1 MCLPHTIVFP
11 EPLYEDEA
19 LSISNSEKR
28 HLMRLGLEVWTVPG
42 PGVERAQQLR
52 RAHRRLKLHD
62 CFALVVAEDTENAL
76 LLTGDKN
83 LKNVALDRHIDAH
96 GVLWATDEIH
106 SHALCDAAKLR
117 AAMRLF
123 LDHPLVF
130 IPDQPIRE
138 RLRRYK

>member
-1 MCLPHTIVFP
+1 MYLPHTIVFP

-19 LSISNSEKR
+19 LSISKSEKR
-28 HLMRLGLEVWTVPG
+28 RLKRLGLQVWTVPG
-42 PGVERAQQLR
+42 TGVKRAQQLR
-52 RAHRRLKLHD
+52 RTHPRLKLHD
-62 CFALVVAEDTENAL
+62 CFALVVAEDTENSI
-76 LLTGDKN
+76 LLTGDRN
-83 LKNVALDRHIDAH
+83 LKNVALDRQIDAH

-106 SHALCDAAKLR
+106 SHALCNAAKLR
-117 AAMRLF
+117 EAMRLY